1 MTLISLD
8 SIQFYQTP
16 TKADL
21 AGKRPSMTS
30 VDDVGVICGENNAP
44 KVPGSSG
51 GWGRRLNDYDL
62 IQVPDSTGPSSKD
75 LLDLSYKQAP
85 DLKSTELCPG
95 GNVRR
100 LCF

>member
-1 MTLISLD
+1 MTLINLD

-21 AGKRPSMTS
+21 AGKKLSMTS
-30 VDDVGVICGENNAP
+30 VDDVAVIYGEKNAP
-44 KVPGSSG
+44 KVPRSSG

-62 IQVPDSTGPSSKD
+62 IEVPDSTGPSLKD
-75 LLDLSYKQAP
+75 PPDLSYKQAP
-85 DLKSTELCPG
+85 DLKGTELYAG

-100 LCF
+100 L